1 LPNIPTE
8 LAIPSTSPRDAGA
21 AHKETS
27 VFAQVKMRLLQEDG
41 KAGQRFVKV
50 LARLHLERNA
60 VYQALTMKY
69 YPESRLEVFNELM
82 QRSPDC
88 TAETLETR
96 LAMAIDAMFSTLSAF
111 DMSARIWQTYLAVN
125 PLPVDQA
132 VEVLLDFMCA
142 GVLNTPHEERPR
154 ARPKKH

>member
-1 LPNIPTE
+1 
-8 LAIPSTSPRDAGA
+8 
-21 AHKETS
+21 
-27 VFAQVKMRLLQEDG
+27 
-41 KAGQRFVKV
+41 
-50 LARLHLERNA
+50 
-60 VYQALTMKY
+60 
-69 YPESRLEVFNELM
+69 M